1 MATTTNY
8 GWAEPDNT
16 SLVRNGAQ
24 DIRILGDA
32 IDASVWNIGY
42 GQAGKNKVINGA
54 FQVWQRGTSVNTT
67 TYGYTADRWLGYQYG
82 SVTVSRQATSDTTNL
97 PFIQYCGR
105 VQRPSGQT
113 GLNPIYL
120 SQSLESAASIPLAG
134 SSVTLSFYARKG
146 SNYSSASSILTA
158 QIISGTGTD
167 QNVNVGGFTGAVQVA
182 APNVTLTTTWQRF
195 TTTGTVG
202 STATQLGVVFT
213 YTPVG
218 TASTNDYFEI
228 TGVQLERGSTA
239 TPFQTASGGSPQA
252 ELAMCQRYYFRNT
265 GGETYSHYGIGMS
278 ISTTFGY
285 ALINLPVTMRVKP
298 TAVDF
303 GNVGI
308 TDDVNY
314 QLAASALVINWGSP
328 SAVQVSVQTAASQV
342 QYRTAYLTNQNNTAG
357 FIGFSAEL

>member
-1 MATTTNY
+1 
-8 GWAEPDNT
+8 
-16 SLVRNGAQ
+16 
-24 DIRILGDA
+24 
-32 IDASVWNIGY
+32 
-42 GQAGKNKVINGA
+42 
-54 FQVWQRGTSVNTT
+54 
-67 TYGYTADRWLGYQYG
+67 
-82 SVTVSRQATSDTTNL
+82 
-97 PFIQYCGR
+97 
-105 VQRPSGQT
+105 
-113 GLNPIYL
+113 
-120 SQSLESAASIPLAG
+120 
-134 SSVTLSFYARKG
+134 VTLSFWAKADASRALSIALGQDFG
-146 SNYSSASSILTA
+146 SGGSGGAATA
-158 QIISGTGTD
+158 YQ
-167 QNVNVGGFTGAVQVA
+167 GA
-182 APNVTLTTTWQRF
+182 NLTTSWQRF
-195 TTTGTVG
+195 SLTYSLASITGKTVG
-202 STATQLGVVFT
+202 TSSYIYLYMTLPAGVTQT
-213 YTPVG
+213 I
-218 TASTNDYFEI
+218 DI
-228 TGVQLERGSTA
+228 WGVQLEYGSKA

-265 GGETYSHYGIGMS
+265 GGEAYSHYGIGMS